1 MLQSK
6 DMRLPEFDEELPH
19 SDVEQRVSPAEKYA
33 QLGESA
39 ASVLLSSTVGSLP
52 GGHPCC
58 VVIDASPKTG
68 EFARTI
74 LRTPDSS
81 TALHYIAVG
90 LDHQLEWCQQDVKDY
105 GLDLYLTRALKIK
118 NFEPLPDTLS
128 ADETPQVLLP
138 KLNVGVVDGTNLILA
153 KDLCDK
159 WASSSFRD
167 EWEALQAEK
176 NQLLPTKASVTSPVI
191 KRQRLDDSTSEPAPA
206 LAFKPV
212 SELDATKLMLQA
224 NGIGKL
230 KGVQFQL
237 YPSNVLVLLNATASD
252 VALTGQL
259 TGWNKGRWW
268 QPKEAEEH
276 FDPSV
281 DLVWKFSQSSEM
293 VALDGTPLTLYKIM
307 EEMKQNKP
315 EKAVL
320 RFHLM
325 KDKVQTNCG
334 PGDFEVE
341 CKHPVAW
348 RAERAVVEADSKK
361 QNPGTLAALM
371 PADIWDLNVVQ
382 IVWAARWAKQGLC
395 GIKPMVWLKGSVV
408 IPPQQFLQLTVKTD

>member
-19 SDVEQRVSPAEKYA
+19 SDLDQRVSPAEKYA

-39 ASVLLSSTVGSLP
+39 ASALVSSTVATLP

-58 VVIDASPKTG
+58 VVIDASPKSG
-68 EFARTI
+68 EFGRTI

-81 TALHYIAVG
+81 SALHYIAVG
-90 LDHQLEWCQQDVKDY
+90 LEHQLEWCQQDLKDY
-105 GLDLYLTRALKIK
+105 ALDLYLTRALKIK

-128 ADETPQVLLP
+128 ADETPQVVLP
-138 KLNVGVVDGTNLILA
+138 RLNVGVVDGTNLIVA

-159 WASSSFRD
+159 WASSSFKD
-167 EWEALQAEK
+167 EWEALLEEK
-176 NQLLPTKASVTSPVI
+176 KQLLPTKASTNAPVS
-191 KRQRLDDSTSEPAPA
+191 KRRRLDDSEPASAEPAPA
-206 LAFKPV
+206 FALKPV
-212 SELDATKLMLQA
+212 GELDATKLMLQA

-230 KGVQFQL
+230 KGLQFQL

-252 VALTGQL
+252 VALTGPL

-268 QPKEAEEH
+268 QPKEAEEQ

-281 DLVWKFSQSSEM
+281 DLVWKFSHSSEM
-293 VALDGTPLTLYKIM
+293 VALDGTPFTLYKIM

-320 RFHLM
+320 RYHLM
-325 KDKVQTNCG
+325 KDKVQSSSG

-341 CKHPVAW
+341 RKHSVAW

-371 PADIWDLNVVQ
+371 PADVWDLNVVQ

-395 GIKPMVWLKGSVV
+395 GIRLKGSVV